1 MKFKIFKEF
10 DVLVPDKDKVK
21 DLNSWPVVAVD
32 QFTSQPE
39 YWREVRDLVDNKF
52 SAYYLVYPE
61 AEFEGA
67 ELFNAGR
74 VKKINDAMQDYLDKN
89 LFKEYKNAY
98 VYVERELLDGSIRT
112 GIIGIVDLEQYDFD
126 PDLKAAIRATE
137 KTVTERIP
145 PRKAIR
151 QNAPLELT
159 HVLMLCDDLE
169 NNLIKFNKAKL
180 EKIYDLNLMLNGGN
194 IKGWLVNGGEAE
206 EFNKRLEDYINKKSA
221 KSDTPLIF
229 AVGDGNHSLATAKA
243 CWEELK
249 ANNPG
254 KDLSNHPARYAMVE
268 LENIHEASQKFEPV
282 HRILKNVNAENLLND
297 IKKICVKAEDKNNSW
312 PVEYVTCTESGV
324 LYLNKDLGILVT
336 EILQNY
342 LDEYMQN
349 NKAANIEID
358 FIHEDKALKDLASQ
372 SENNIGFLLPAIDKT
387 QFFNWV
393 VVNGILP
400 RKTFSMGHA
409 QEKRYYLEARK
420 IK

>member
-39 YWREVRDLVDNKF
+39 YWREVRDLVINKI

-98 VYVERELLDGSIRT
+98 VYVERELLDGSVRT
-112 GIIGIVDLEQYDFD
+112 GIIGIVDLERYDFD
-126 PDLKAAIRATE
+126 PALKAAIRATE

-159 HVLMLCDDLE
+159 HVLMLCDDLD

-180 EKIYDLNLMLNGGN
+180 EKIYDLNLMLNGGR
-194 IKGWLVNGGEAE
+194 ICGWLVNGGEAE

-221 KSDTPLIF
+221 EGDTPLIF

-268 LENIHEASQKFEPV
+268 LENIHEESQKFEPV

-312 PVEYVTCTESGV
+312 PVEYVTGNKSGII
-324 LYLNKDLGILVT
+324 YLNKDLGILVT

-349 NKAANIEID
+349 NKAENIEID

-372 SENNIGFLLPAIDKT
+372 SADNIGFLLPAIDKT

-409 QEKRYYLEARK
+409 QEKRYYLEARA

>member
-1 MKFKIFKEF
+1 MKNFKIFKEF
-10 DVLVPDKDKVK
+10 DVLVPDKDKIN

-39 YWREVRDLVDNKF
+39 YWRGVRDLVNNKF
-52 SAYYLVYPE
+52 SSYYLVYPE
-61 AEFEGA
+61 AEFSGA
-67 ELFNAGR
+67 ELFKPER
-74 VKKINDAMQDYLDKN
+74 VKKINDAMQNYLDKN
-89 LFKEYKNAY
+89 LFKEYKNSY
-98 VYVERELLDGSIRT
+98 VYVERELLDGSVRS

-126 PDLKAAIRATE
+126 PDLKAAVRATE

-151 QNAPLELT
+151 ENAPLELT
-159 HVLMLCDDLE
+159 HVLMLCDDIE
-169 NNLIKFNKAKL
+169 DNLIKFIKAKV
-180 EKIYDLNLMLNGGN
+180 EKIYDIVLMFGGGN
-194 IKGWLVNGGEAE
+194 ICGWLVQGEEAE
-206 EFNKRLEDYINKKSA
+206 KFNKRLEDYINKK
-221 KSDTPLIF
+221 KFESDTPLIF

-249 ANNPG
+249 AKNPG
-254 KDLSNHPARYAMVE
+254 ADLSEHPARYAMVE
-268 LENIHEASQKFEPV
+268 LENIHEESQKFEPV
-282 HRILKNVNAENLLND
+282 HRLLKNLNVDDLLND
-297 IKKICVKAEDKNNSW
+297 IAKICVKAEDKDKAW
-312 PVEYVTCTESGV
+312 PVEYVAGNKAGV
-324 LYLNKDLGILVT
+324 IYLNKELGILVT

-342 LDEYMQN
+342 LDEYI
-349 NKAANIEID
+349 NKNKNIEID

-372 SENNIGFLLPAIDKT
+372 SANNIGFLLPPIDKT

-409 QEKRYYLEARK
+409 QEKRYYLEARA

>member
-39 YWREVRDLVDNKF
+39 YWREVKKLVDNKF

-98 VYVERELLDGSIRT
+98 VYVERELLDGSVRT

-180 EKIYDLNLMLNGGN
+180 EKIYDL
-194 IKGWLVNGGEAE
+194 I
-206 EFNKRLEDYINKKSA
+206 
-221 KSDTPLIF
+221 
-229 AVGDGNHSLATAKA
+229 
-243 CWEELK
+243 
-249 ANNPG
+249 
-254 KDLSNHPARYAMVE
+254 
-268 LENIHEASQKFEPV
+268 
-282 HRILKNVNAENLLND
+282 ILD
-297 IKKICVKAEDKNNSW
+297 
-312 PVEYVTCTESGV
+312 
-324 LYLNKDLGILVT
+324 
-336 EILQNY
+336 
-342 LDEYMQN
+342 
-349 NKAANIEID
+349 
-358 FIHEDKALKDLASQ
+358 
-372 SENNIGFLLPAIDKT
+372 
-387 QFFNWV
+387 
-393 VVNGILP
+393 
-400 RKTFSMGHA
+400 
-409 QEKRYYLEARK
+409 
-420 IK
+420 

>member
-10 DVLVPDKDKVK
+10 NVLVPDKDKVK

-39 YWREVRDLVDNKF
+39 YWREVKKLVDNKF

-98 VYVERELLDGSIRT
+98 VYVERELLDGSVRT
-112 GIIGIVDLEQYDFD
+112 GIIGIVDLERYDFD

-145 PRKAIR
+145 PRKTIR

-194 IKGWLVNGGEAE
+194 IKGWLVTGGEAE
-206 EFNKRLEDYINKKSA
+206 EFNKRLEDYVNKKSA
-221 KSDTPLIF
+221 ESDTPLIF

-268 LENIHEASQKFEPV
+268 LENIHEESQKFEPV
-282 HRILKNVNAENLLND
+282 HRLLKNVNAEALLND
-297 IKKICVKAEDKNNSW
+297 IKKICVEDKNNSW
-312 PVEYVTCTESGV
+312 PVEYVNGDKSGV

-342 LDEYMQN
+342 LDNYMQN
-349 NKAANIEID
+349 NKAENIEID

-372 SENNIGFLLPAIDKT
+372 SENNVGFLLPAIDKT

>member
-1 MKFKIFKEF
+1 M
-10 DVLVPDKDKVK
+10 
-21 DLNSWPVVAVD
+21 D

-39 YWREVRDLVDNKF
+39 YWREVKKLVDNKF

-61 AEFEGA
+61 AEFEGT

-98 VYVERELLDGSIRT
+98 VYVERELLDGSVRT
-112 GIIGIVDLEQYDFD
+112 GIIGIVDLERYDFD

-194 IKGWLVNGGEAE
+194 IKGWLVTGGEAE
-206 EFNKRLEDYINKKSA
+206 EFNKRLEDYVNKKSA
-221 KSDTPLIF
+221 ESDTPLIF

-268 LENIHEASQKFEPV
+268 LENIHEESQKFEPV
-282 HRILKNVNAENLLND
+282 HRLLKNVNAEALLND
-297 IKKICVKAEDKNNSW
+297 IKKICVEDKNNSW
-312 PVEYVTCTESGV
+312 PVEYVTRAESGV

>member
-39 YWREVRDLVDNKF
+39 YWREVKKLVDNKF

-98 VYVERELLDGSIRT
+98 VYVERELLDGSVRT
-112 GIIGIVDLEQYDFD
+112 GIIGIVDLERYDFD

-194 IKGWLVNGGEAE
+194 IKGWLVTGGEAE
-206 EFNKRLEDYINKKSA
+206 EFNKRLEDYVNKKSA
-221 KSDTPLIF
+221 ESDTPLIF

-268 LENIHEASQKFEPV
+268 LENIHEESQKFEPV
-282 HRILKNVNAENLLND
+282 HRLLKNVNAEALLND
-297 IKKICVKAEDKNNSW
+297 IKKICVEDKNNSW
-312 PVEYVTCTESGV
+312 PVEYVNGDKSGV

-342 LDEYMQN
+342 LDNYMQN
-349 NKAANIEID
+349 NKAENIEID

-372 SENNIGFLLPAIDKT
+372 SENNVGFLLPAIDKT